1 MTRAA
6 YPLFWRLGALCAA
19 VLIPGSAW
27 ADAGA
32 LLAARPEVFAPAEV
46 QDRDRFGAAVALAGN
61 AAAVGATGDDG
72 STEDAGAVYLY
83 ERSEDGWL
91 GQGVLRL
98 ENVGVGARLGAA
110 LDLDDGWLASGASG
124 VHAGLGAVYLYR
136 REGGAWREQTRLL
149 PPGTERNGFEFFG
162 STLDLDAGVL
172 VTGAPGH
179 DGDGEDVGLV
189 MAYRLTGDGTWTE
202 EAALLPDAPVAGER
216 FGTDVALDG
225 NRLLVG
231 AAGADDAEAAY
242 LFEYRDGAW
251 RQQARLSENLGEEGA
266 GYGAAVALHGDTAL
280 VAARRAPG
288 GSGEARGAVFAYV
301 LRDGTWTRQGVL
313 RSDAPGR
320 GDQFGAAL
328 ALGDGIALVSA
339 PRDDAAADDAGAV
352 FLFSRED
359 GHWQLEGRLART
371 EAQAYDNFGEAL
383 ALDDGNAWVGTPADL
398 APGSDGRGSGTVTRY
413 HP

>member
-6 YPLFWRLGALCAA
+6 SLLFCRLGALCAA
-19 VLIPGSAW
+19 VLLPGPVW
-27 ADAGA
+27 ADSGA
-32 LLAARPEVFAPAEV
+32 LLAARPQVFAPAEI
-46 QDRDRFGAAVALAGN
+46 QDRDSFGAAVALAGN
-61 AAAVGATGDDG
+61 AAAVGATGADG
-72 STEDAGAVYLY
+72 PTEDAGAVYLY
-83 ERSEDGWL
+83 RRGEDGWL
-91 GQGVLRL
+91 EHGVLRL

-110 LDLDDGWLASGASG
+110 LDMDDGWLAAGASG
-124 VHAGLGAVYLYR
+124 VHAGLGAVHLYR
-136 REGGAWREQTRLL
+136 EEGGAWREQTRLL

-179 DGDGEDVGLV
+179 DGAGEDVGLV
-189 MAYRLTGDGTWTE
+189 MAYRLKSDGTWAE
-202 EAALLPDAPVAGER
+202 DAPLLPEAPVAGER

-251 RQQARLSENLGEEGA
+251 RQLARLSENLGEEGA
-266 GYGAAVALHGDTAL
+266 GYGAAVALQGDTAL

-288 GSGEARGAVFAYV
+288 ESGEAQGAVFAYV
-301 LRDGTWTRQGVL
+301 LRDGTWARQAVL

-320 GDQFGAAL
+320 GDQFGAAV

-352 FLFSRED
+352 FVFKRGD
-359 GHWQLEGRLART
+359 GDWALEGRLART

-383 ALDDGNAWVGTPADL
+383 ALDDGSAWVGTPADL
-398 APGSDGRGSGTVTRY
+398 APGSDGRGTGTVTRY